1 MKPIRNPGYLLR
13 IRTLPCS
20 VWLTTRAVEAAHNY
34 RWPNPSCPAP
44 GGTGRSA
51 RTTLVAGLDAPNGE
65 IDELA
70 STAGDICT
78 PAKTLLD
85 LAWWHRENAIR
96 AGDGKVR
103 NSQQTCW
110 VLRLLPSL
118 PRVEAARRA
127 DGEVTMMR
135 KVRKQRQS
143 NGPNDSAR
151 WSSGMWGGRPRPR
164 GGPCLR
170 LAQTRAFRAVQGGCP
185 TIWSQ
190 REWLSEGDTQLRT
203 NTLVASSSAHRYET
217 TSNEPL
223 EAMPVEIQRTSLPGR
238 CLTTSP
244 ASPPLPPAALAVD
257 PKLAESMNIP

>member
-34 RWPNPSCPAP
+34 RWPNPSCPSR
-44 GGTGRSA
+44 GGTGRST
-51 RTTLVAGLDAPNGE
+51 RTTLVAGLNSLNGE

-103 NSQQTCW
+103 NSQPTCW

-118 PRVEAARRA
+118 RRVEAVRRA

-151 WSSGMWGGRPRPR
+151 CLQRMYVGRPPSPARRPLPPP
-164 GGPCLR
+164 GASG
-170 LAQTRAFRAVQGGCP
+170 TRAFRAVQGDRP

-217 TSNEPL
+217 TSNAPL
-223 EAMPVEIQRTSLPGR
+223 GAMPVEIQRTSLP
-238 CLTTSP
+238 LWS
-244 ASPPLPPAALAVD
+244 
-257 PKLAESMNIP
+257 

>member
-34 RWPNPSCPAP
+34 RWPNPSCPAR
-44 GGTGRSA
+44 GGTGRST
-51 RTTLVAGLDAPNGE
+51 RTTLVAGLDALNGE

-103 NSQQTCW
+103 NSQQT
-110 VLRLLPSL
+110 
-118 PRVEAARRA
+118 
-127 DGEVTMMR
+127 
-135 KVRKQRQS
+135 
-143 NGPNDSAR
+143 
-151 WSSGMWGGRPRPR
+151 GGRPRPR

-170 LAQTRAFRAVQGGCP
+170 LAQAGRGRSARSRG
-185 TIWSQ
+185 
-190 REWLSEGDTQLRT
+190 LSHDLE
-203 NTLVASSSAHRYET
+203 SAR
-217 TSNEPL
+217 
-223 EAMPVEIQRTSLPGR
+223 M
-238 CLTTSP
+238 
-244 ASPPLPPAALAVD
+244 
-257 PKLAESMNIP
+257 AE